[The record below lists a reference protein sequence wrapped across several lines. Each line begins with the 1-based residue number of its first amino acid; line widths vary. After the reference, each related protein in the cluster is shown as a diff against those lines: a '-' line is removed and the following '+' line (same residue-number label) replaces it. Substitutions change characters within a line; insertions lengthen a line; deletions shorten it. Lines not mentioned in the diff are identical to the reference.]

1 MAELLTWND
10 VRAGTW
16 NGARYT
22 WNEAQL
28 IAEIQNIGGRAG
40 ATKRQIKKTLNQQ
53 PEEKKERIVKLIAK
67 IQGVEYKQEKPR
79 KNKKIKI
86 TVEDVEVLVKELNI
100 NVHV

>member
-1 MAELLTWND
+1 MAELLLWSD
-10 VRAGTW
+10 IRAGVW
-16 NGARYT
+16 GQANYT
-22 WNEAQL
+22 WSEAQL

-40 ATKRQIKKTLNQQ
+40 GTKRKLKAELNKQS
-53 PEEKKERIVKLIAK
+53 EEKKERIVKLVAK

>member
-16 NGARYT
+16 DGARYT

-28 IAEIQNIGGRAG
+28 IAEIRDLGGKSG
-40 ATKRQIKKTLNQQ
+40 ATKRKLEKTLNKQS
-53 PEEKKERIVKLIAK
+53 EEKKERIVKLVAK

-79 KNKKIKI
+79 TNKKIKI
-86 TVEDVEVLVKELNI
+86 TIEDVEVLIKELNI

>member
-1 MAELLTWND
+1 MAELLLWND
-10 VRAGTW
+10 IRAGKW
-16 NGARYT
+16 NQANYT

-40 ATKRQIKKTLNQQ
+40 GTKRKLKAELNKQS
-53 PEEKKERIVKLIAK
+53 EEKKERIVKLVAK